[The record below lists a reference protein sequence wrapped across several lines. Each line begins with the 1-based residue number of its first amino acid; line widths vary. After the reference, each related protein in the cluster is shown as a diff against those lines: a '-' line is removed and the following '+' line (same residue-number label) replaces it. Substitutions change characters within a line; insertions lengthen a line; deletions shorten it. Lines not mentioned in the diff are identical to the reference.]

1 MFGNWRFDILRL
13 VLWATPLCAASSSPP
28 DFRVSLS
35 VHGSDDVF
43 REGYV
48 FTDGDIKARSTE
60 ELQRLFVKYGSTET
74 FARLNTTRAAMEGAL
89 EKARLAKGLD
99 LAFGPQIGLWGT
111 YGARDCQPP
120 PDFSDYPEARFSGYW
135 SAMNLEAMLPKLRA
149 YGAAVARAFASTGVR
164 VSMYQL
170 GNETEYG
177 LAGIAPQPTPGGCY
191 KDDHYRAPDAVDPE
205 IGKRSVSDL
214 VQMNE
219 ADRIAWLQAHLWP
232 YEAHMLAAVT
242 AGIRSVDPQAKVST
256 TISGPTSLQLKLAVA
271 FFTSL
276 KANGFSVDEAGFSYN
291 PTSITLG
298 TTIDRVKA
306 FRQTAAAVRTAIGRQ
321 VFIAEFAFPAAP
333 LPKDHLWRQPVP
345 GYPMT
350 PEGQARFIFD
360 LMRWGIESR
369 VLSGIR
375 PWAPDGINTGD
386 RLGKPW
392 GPMALFEVNGNKA
405 ISRPAL
411 KEIGRALRGASF

>member
-1 MFGNWRFDILRL
+1 MSGRWSLYLVRL
-13 VLWATPLCAASSSPP
+13 VLLAAPLSVGSSSPP

-35 VHGSDDVF
+35 VHGSDDIF

-48 FTDGDIKARSTE
+48 FTDGEIIARSTE

-89 EKARLAKGLD
+89 EKARLAKRLD

-120 PDFSDYPEARFSGYW
+120 PDFGDYPEAHFSGYW
-135 SAMNLEAMLPKLRA
+135 SAMTLEAMLPKLRA
-149 YGAAVARAFASTGVR
+149 YGAAVSRAFAATGVR

-177 LAGIAPQPTPGGCY
+177 LAGIAPQPIPGGCY
-191 KDDHYRAPDAVDPE
+191 KDDHYRAPDAVDQA

-214 VQMNE
+214 VQMSE
-219 ADRIAWLQAHLWP
+219 AERITWLQSHLWP
-232 YEAHMLAAVT
+232 YEARMLAAVT

-256 TISGPTSLQLKLAVA
+256 TISGPTSLQPKLAVA

-276 KANGFSVDEAGFSYN
+276 MANGFALDEAGFSYN

-298 TTIDRVKA
+298 NDVDRVKA
-306 FRQTAAAVRTAIGRQ
+306 FRQTATAVREAIGRQ

-333 LPKDHLWRQPVP
+333 LARDHLWRHPVP

-350 PEGQARFIFD
+350 AEGQARFIYD
-360 LMRWGIESR
+360 LVRWGIDSR
-369 VLSGIR
+369 VLSGLR
-375 PWAPDGINTGD
+375 PWAPDGINTGEY
-386 RLGKPW
+386 LGKPW

-405 ISRPAL
+405 IARPAL
-411 KEIGRALRGASF
+411 KEIRRALRGASF